1 MKTNPRPLCGRISA
15 PGSPRLAGRTLVLS
29 TRPWSAGLS
38 CSQHVKMRPPASPV
52 TRGAP
57 QYRGRSPKGTHASN
71 VNDLGQRERCSGP
84 ESAAVRVGW
93 PASPH
98 GPAGPASESSGRRW
112 REKWTRSQCGW
123 QERGLGDRGSG
134 PWCGWGGESA
144 GAARGETVQEP
155 ELEPTPAQAGQGP
168 PRRSDATP
176 QGGGHVS
183 LGTK

>member
-1 MKTNPRPLCGRISA
+1 MWADLSARIPATCRKDPGPLHTALERQLVLLAAREDAPSGVTGYPRSTLIPRPVPKRNTCIKRQRFGPKRAML
-15 PGSPRLAGRTLVLS
+15 
-29 TRPWSAGLS
+29 
-38 CSQHVKMRPPASPV
+38 
-52 TRGAP
+52 
-57 QYRGRSPKGTHASN
+57 RS
-71 VNDLGQRERCSGP
+71 
-84 ESAAVRVGW
+84 ESAAVRVGR

-144 GAARGETVQEP
+144 GAVRGETVQEP
-155 ELEPTPAQAGQGP
+155 ELTSAQAGQGP
-168 PRRSDATP
+168 PRRSGATP